1 VTFLPDIPIAVLGIL
16 GLALV
21 GLCVWRLIA
30 ERGRRIHWIRR
41 TLMALVVIAMVA
53 RPGVPGGEVPT
64 GSINVNVFLVVDTS
78 QSIAAEDW
86 GQGEARIQGIRDDV
100 RDVAYAFAGS
110 NISVITFDSEP
121 ELRVPLTDDG
131 SAVIELVNALRPEIG
146 FFSQGSSISAARD
159 MLQQEIERADASDP
173 GAPTIVFYMGDGEQ
187 TAEAPPQSFDTV
199 APLVDSGFVLG
210 YGTEQGGRMQES
222 TFDQPAE
229 PVYVQDPAGGD
240 AISRIDEGAL
250 QDIASQLGV
259 SYLHRSADVDLAPS
273 LESMTSQQ
281 GEVDLSQYEEARLD
295 LYWVLAVPLFLL
307 LTWELWVFASALRLR
322 SGATRG
328 RR

>member
-1 VTFLPDIPIAVLGIL
+1 MTFLPDIPVAVLAIVGI
-16 GLALV
+16 ALV
-21 GLCVWRLIA
+21 GLCAWRLVA

-41 TLMALVVIAMVA
+41 TLMAVLIVAMVA

-64 GSINVNVFLVVDTS
+64 GSIDVDIFLVIDTS

-86 GQGEARIQGIRDDV
+86 GQGEPRIEGIRDDV

-159 MLQQEIERADASDP
+159 TLQQEIERAEAANP
-173 GAPTIVFYMGDGEQ
+173 GSPTLVFYMGDGEQ

-199 APLVDSGFVLG
+199 APLVDAGFVLG

-222 TFDQPAE
+222 SFEQPTE

-240 AISRIDEGAL
+240 AVSRIDEGAL
-250 QDIASQLGV
+250 EDIASQLGV
-259 SYLHRSADVDLAPS
+259 SYLHRSADVALAPS
-273 LESMTSQQ
+273 LEAMTSQQ
-281 GEVDLSQYEEARLD
+281 GEVDLSEYEEARLD

-307 LTWELWVFASALRLR
+307 LAWELFVFASALRLR
-322 SGATRG
+322 SGAG

>member
-1 VTFLPDIPIAVLGIL
+1 VTFLPDIPI
-16 GLALV
+16 GLLVVVGVARV
-21 GLCVWRLIA
+21 GLCAWRLVA
-30 ERGRRIHWIRR
+30 ERGRRIHWVRR
-41 TLMALVVIAMVA
+41 TLMALLVVAMVA

-64 GSINVNVFLVVDTS
+64 GSINVNVFLVIDTS

-86 GQGEARIQGIRDDV
+86 GDGEARIQGIRDDV
-100 RDVAYAFAGS
+100 RDVAFAFAGS

-121 ELRVPLTDDG
+121 QLRVPLTDDG

-159 MLQQEIERADASDP
+159 LLQQEVERADVSHP
-173 GAPTIVFYMGDGEQ
+173 GAPTLVFYMGDGEQ
-187 TAEAPPQSFDTV
+187 TAEAPPESFDTV
-199 APLVDSGFVLG
+199 APLIDSGFVLG
-210 YGTEQGGRMQES
+210 YGTEEGGRMQES
-222 TFDQPAE
+222 TFDQAAE
-229 PVYVQDPAGGD
+229 PTYVQDPAGGD

-250 QDIASQLGV
+250 EEVAGQMGV
-259 SYLHRSADVDLAPS
+259 SYLHRTADVDLAPS
-273 LESMTSQQ
+273 LDAMTSQQ

-307 LTWELWVFASALRLR
+307 LAWELFVFASAVRLR
-322 SGATRG
+322 SGPG

>member
-1 VTFLPDIPIAVLGIL
+1 MTFLPDIPVAVLAIVGI
-16 GLALV
+16 ALV
-21 GLCVWRLIA
+21 GLCVWRLVA

-41 TLMALVVIAMVA
+41 TLMAVLIVAMVA

-64 GSINVNVFLVVDTS
+64 GSIDVDIFLVIDTS

-86 GQGEARIQGIRDDV
+86 GQGEPRIEGIRDDV

-131 SAVIELVNALRPEIG
+131 SAVIELVHALRPEIG

-159 MLQQEIERADASDP
+159 TLQQEIERAEAANP
-173 GAPTIVFYMGDGEQ
+173 GSPTLVFYMGDGEQ

-199 APLVDSGFVLG
+199 APLVDAGFVLG
-210 YGTEQGGRMQES
+210 YGTEEGGRMQES
-222 TFDQPAE
+222 SFEQPTE

-240 AISRIDEGAL
+240 AVSRLDEGAL
-250 QDIASQLGV
+250 EDIASQLGV
-259 SYLHRSADVDLAPS
+259 SYLHRSADVELAPS
-273 LESMTSQQ
+273 LEAMTSQQ
-281 GEVDLSQYEEARLD
+281 GEVDLSEYEEARLD

-307 LTWELWVFASALRLR
+307 LAWELFVFASALRLR
-322 SGATRG
+322 SGAG